1 MGGEVINEA
10 DFIEE
15 IEVRGKEVGSLL
27 RRQDHTA
34 ALKKSLENP
43 PIRSKQPSVKDD
55 NAEVVRNVMISI
67 QDASIDSTIAALDDE
82 ELDCLMKYVYRF
94 LALPNLPSM
103 LKWHAKI
110 VEKVGV
116 GCIMRTLADKHG
128 VGKEPFMIEN
138 LPSADD
144 EGEL

>member
-1 MGGEVINEA
+1 MGVA
-10 DFIEE
+10 
-15 IEVRGKEVGSLL
+15 SLL

-43 PIRSKQPSVKDD
+43 PIRSKEPSVKDD
-55 NAEVVRNVMISI
+55 NADIVKNVMTSI
-67 QDASIDSTIAALDDE
+67 QDASIDSTWAALDDE

-128 VGKEPFMIEN
+128 VGREPFMNEN
-138 LPSADD
+138 LPSYANED
-144 EGEL
+144 EL

>member
-1 MGGEVINEA
+1 MSEA
-10 DFIEE
+10 DFIAE
-15 IEVRGKEVGSLL
+15 IEERGKHVSSLL
-27 RRQDHTA
+27 RKQDHIA

-43 PIRSKQPSVKDD
+43 PIRSKQDSVKAD
-55 NAEVVRNVMISI
+55 NADVVKNVMTSI
-67 QDASIDSTIAALDDE
+67 TDASIDSTIAALDEE

-110 VEKVGV
+110 LEKTGV

-128 VGKEPFMIEN
+128 VGKEPFMIDN
-138 LPSADD
+138 LPSYGNAD
-144 EGEL
+144 EM